1 MVGWR
6 WDEVVM
12 ERRKARMLALQ
23 ALFEFDVGHHD
34 PAAALERQIA
44 SQRIPQETAQF
55 ARVLVRGVGEY
66 RDEFD
71 LQIAQVA
78 PAYPIEQ
85 VAAVDKNVLRLA
97 LYEIL
102 KNNETPVRAAVNE
115 AVELAKAYGSDGS
128 RRFVNG
134 VLGAITASHTR

>member
-1 MVGWR
+1 
-6 WDEVVM
+6 M

-23 ALFEFDVGHHD
+23 ALFEHDVGHHEPD
-34 PAAALERQIA
+34 EALDRLIAER
-44 SQRIPQETAQF
+44 RIPDETAEF
-55 ARVLVRGVGEY
+55 ARLLVRGVEEN
-66 RDEFD
+66 REELD
-71 LQIAQVA
+71 LQIAAAA
-78 PAYPIEQ
+78 PAFPIDQ
-85 VAAVDKNVLRLA
+85 VSAVDKNILRLA

-134 VLGAITASHTR
+134 VLGAITASLSR